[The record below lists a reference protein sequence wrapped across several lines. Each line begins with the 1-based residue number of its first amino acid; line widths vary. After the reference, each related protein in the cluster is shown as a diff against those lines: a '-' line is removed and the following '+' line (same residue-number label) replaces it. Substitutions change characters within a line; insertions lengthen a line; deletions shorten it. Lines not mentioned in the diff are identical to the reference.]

1 MRRIIGITG
10 GIGSGK
16 SFVSRVLAQRCGVPV
31 YDCDSH
37 AKQLMTGNAELRQ
50 KLVELI
56 GPEAYGADGTLCRP
70 VVAAYLFADARHA
83 AQVNA
88 LVHPAVRADILCWA
102 DEQTSDVV
110 AVETAILIESGLD
123 EIVDEI
129 LFVEADENT
138 RLARAMQRD
147 AADADK
153 IRARMAR
160 QQTAP
165 VRNMATWVVRN
176 EEGETEETIYKQI
189 KDLGIC

>member
-16 SFVSRVLAQRCGVPV
+16 SFVSRVLAERLAVPV

-37 AKQLMTGNAELRQ
+37 AKRLMNTNAELRR

-56 GPEAYGADGTLCRP
+56 GPEAYDADGTLCRSA
-70 VVAAYLFADARHA
+70 VAAYLFAAARHA

-88 LVHPAVRADILCWA
+88 LVHPAVRADILRWA
-102 DEQTSDVV
+102 DGQKADTV

-123 EIVDEI
+123 KLVDEV
-129 LFVEADENT
+129 LFVEASEDT
-138 RLARAMQRD
+138 RLTRAMQRD
-147 AADADK
+147 AADAGK

-160 QQTAP
+160 QLTGEA
-165 VRNMATWVVRN
+165 RNLATWVVRN
-176 EEGETEETIYKQI
+176 EEGETEESIYKQI

>member
-16 SFVSRVLAQRCGVPV
+16 SFVSRVLAQRLAIPV

-37 AKQLMTGNAELRQ
+37 AKRLMNSSADLRQ
-50 KLVELI
+50 KLVDLI
-56 GPEAYGADGTLCRP
+56 GPEAYDSAGMLCRP
-70 VVAAYLFADARHA
+70 VVAAYLFADACHA

-88 LVHPAVRADILCWA
+88 LVHPAVRADILRWA
-102 DEQTSDVV
+102 SEQDCETV

-123 EIVDEI
+123 KLVDDV
-129 LFVEADENT
+129 LFVEASEDT

-147 AADADK
+147 AADAGK

-160 QQTAP
+160 QQTAAA
-165 VRNMATWVVRN
+165 RSMATWVVKN
-176 EEGETEETIYKQI
+176 EEGETEESIYKQI